1 MPPRLCWWHRAGILW
16 KIIHRSEPFPFEDA
30 IKSLSNI
37 KMWAIKREKEKKHPP
52 LLSYGTKLPH
62 KSASVYACVV
72 KEHKGSFAD
81 TERHSVKKVSDFIC
95 GYILC
100 RSESLMFVIMIY
112 HTKYVEPETSFRGD
126 VDIHTTELTSVWHIS
141 ISADMTLITIV
152 KVYEIVLFP
161 VVRVLAAFSLVR
173 IELRRG
179 FPFGT
184 FPYTSLYLAS
194 KFNYILTQRNTRK
207 YEISYVSTST

>member
-52 LLSYGTKLPH
+52 LLPYGTKLPH
-62 KSASVYACVV
+62 KPASVYACVV
-72 KEHKGSFAD
+72 KEYKGSFAD

-95 GYILC
+95 GHILC
-100 RSESLMFVIMIY
+100 RSESLMFVITIY
-112 HTKYVEPETSFRGD
+112 HTKYVEPETSFRED

-161 VVRVLAAFSLVR
+161 VVRVLAAFLSCTHRTATRVSLWDV
-173 IELRRG
+173 
-179 FPFGT
+179 
-184 FPYTSLYLAS
+184 SLY
-194 KFNYILTQRNTRK
+194 
-207 YEISYVSTST
+207 ISISRVKIQLCTYTKKHKKI

>member
-52 LLSYGTKLPH
+52 LLPYGTKLPH
-62 KSASVYACVV
+62 KSVSVYACVV
-72 KEHKGSFAD
+72 KEYKGSFAD
-81 TERHSVKKVSDFIC
+81 TERHSVKKVSDLIW
-95 GYILC
+95 GHILC
-100 RSESLMFVIMIY
+100 RSESLMFVITIY

-126 VDIHTTELTSVWHIS
+126 VDIHTTDLTSVWHIS

-161 VVRVLAAFSLVR
+161 VVRVLAAFLSCTHRTATRVSLWDV
-173 IELRRG
+173 
-179 FPFGT
+179 
-184 FPYTSLYLAS
+184 SLYVS
-194 KFNYILTQRNTRK
+194 
-207 YEISYVSTST
+207 ISRVKIQLCTYTKKHKKI